1 MDLAPRPFGD
11 ILNQGMNLFARV
23 WRRLFAPAFWAFL
36 ILGGLTILTFELTD
50 VTEFLQQLITDP
62 TSIESMSETEL
73 VERLVQFAGAAAI
86 AGTLQLVATGFVNL
100 ATHRIVGAE
109 IEGAQVTSGD
119 GVAWA
124 FHRMPVLLVAGFF
137 AVVAITFGFL
147 AFVIPGIWLLGV
159 LTMLTPVIA
168 LEDVGPLQ
176 AIRRCLTLVR
186 GRWFPTMGF
195 YLLVALLGS
204 VAAQLVQLLALPVL
218 AIGGVGLGAGL
229 GFVLLMVVQGLVV
242 AGIAVMTTRWYVD
255 LRARQEP
262 TTSASRPT

>member
-1 MDLAPRPFGD
+1 MDLTPRPFGD

-23 WRRLFAPAFWAFL
+23 WRRLFAPAFGAFVA
-36 ILGGLTILTFELTD
+36 LGGLTILIFELTD

-73 VERLVQFAGAAAI
+73 LDSLIRLGGTAAI
-86 AGTLQLVATGFVNL
+86 AGVLQLVATGFVNL
-100 ATHRIVGAE
+100 ATHRIVGDE
-109 IEGAQVTSGD
+109 IGGTQTTP
-119 GVAWA
+119 GVAAAWA
-124 FHRMPVLLVAGFF
+124 LRRMPVLLVAGFC
-137 AVVAITFGFL
+137 AVVAIAFGLL
-147 AFVIPGIWLLGV
+147 AFVVPGIWLIGV

-176 AIRRCLTLVR
+176 AIRRCFTLVR

-204 VAAQLVQLLALPVL
+204 VAAQLVQILALPVL

-229 GFVLLMVVQGLVV
+229 GFVFLLVVQGLVV
-242 AGIAVMTTRWYVD
+242 AAIAVMTTRWYFD

-262 TTSASRPT
+262 LSASNLP

>member
-1 MDLAPRPFGD
+1 MDLTPRPFGD
-11 ILNQGMNLFARV
+11 VLSQGMNLFARV
-23 WRRLFAPAFWAFL
+23 WRRLFAPAVWAFL

-50 VTEFLQQLITDP
+50 VTDFLQQLITDP
-62 TSIESMSETEL
+62 ASIQSMSETEL
-73 VERLVQFAGAAAI
+73 LERMTRFAGAAAI

-100 ATHRIVGAE
+100 ATHMIVGAE
-109 IEGAQVTSGD
+109 IAGAQLTSGD
-119 GVAWA
+119 ASARA
-124 FHRMPVLLVAGFF
+124 FRRMPVLLVAGVC
-137 AVVAITFGFL
+137 AVLAITFGSL
-147 AFVIPGIWLLGV
+147 AFVLPGIWLLGV

-168 LEDVGPLQ
+168 LEDVGPFE
-176 AIRRCLTLVR
+176 AIKRCFSLVR

-204 VAAQLVQLLALPVL
+204 VAVQLVQILALPVL

-242 AGIAVMTTRWYVD
+242 AGIAVMTTRWYFD

-262 TTSASRPT
+262 LSASNLP